1 MCTIGVSRP
10 GFVVYC
16 VQRSLL
22 GNGKVT
28 VKHRETAI
36 NYTGQLCRKNKAT
49 ENFGKLSGN
58 RNIQGDSY
66 IQGCYRQV

>member
-1 MCTIGVSRP
+1 MQCTRLFIMCTIGVSRP

-28 VKHRETAI
+28 AKHRVTAI
-36 NYTGQLCRKNKAT
+36 
-49 ENFGKLSGN
+49 
-58 RNIQGDSY
+58 
-66 IQGCYRQV
+66 YRSTLQKK